1 VAKRLGRR
9 KPPPKV
15 IVRIGF
21 EPVSAEHHLEA
32 SDPVIARLIH
42 ADPARWTPEPTEDA
56 LWGLIRVVVSQQI
69 STKAATTMTRRVA
82 RMFPAAILGQFE
94 NFNVDALRSCGL
106 SPRKAKCCMTIA
118 ASASDIREDLS
129 ATPNRYERLKAIPG
143 IGDWTLDMLRVL
155 ILREPDVLPR
165 GDLGLQRAIFL
176 NYHEASDL
184 SSLSERWRP
193 YRSVACWYLW
203 RSLGNPP
210 LG

>member
-1 VAKRLGRR
+1 MG
-9 KPPPKV
+9 
-15 IVRIGF
+15 I
-21 EPVSAEHHLEA
+21 AEQYLKGC
-32 SDPVIARLIH
+32 DPVIAELIR
-42 ADPARWTPEPTEDA
+42 ADQSHWSSEQTEDA
-56 LWGLIRVVVSQQI
+56 LWGLMRVIASQQI
-69 STKAATTMTRRVA
+69 STKAASTITRRIVST
-82 RMFPAAILGQFE
+82 FPAASWGQFE
-94 NFNVDALRSCGL
+94 NFTLETLRSCGL
-106 SPRKAKCCMTIA
+106 SPRKAKCCLMIA
-118 ASASDIREDLS
+118 TLAAEIREDLE
-129 ATPNRYERLKAIPG
+129 ATPTRYERIKGIPG

-165 GDLGLQRAIFL
+165 GDLGLKRAILL

>member
-1 VAKRLGRR
+1 M
-9 KPPPKV
+9 
-15 IVRIGF
+15 
-21 EPVSAEHHLEA
+21 SAELHLEA
-32 SDPVIARLIH
+32 RDPVIARLIRS
-42 ADPARWTPEPTEDA
+42 DPARWTSKRTENE
-56 LWGLIRVVVSQQI
+56 LWGLIRVVASQQI
-69 STKAATTMTRRVA
+69 STKAATTITTRVA
-82 RMFPAAILGQFE
+82 SIFPAASLGQFE
-94 NFNVDALRSCGL
+94 NFTLEALRSCGL
-106 SPRKAKCCMTIA
+106 SPRKAKCCLTIA
-118 ASASDIREDLS
+118 AFATDIRKDLN
-129 ATPNRYERLKAIPG
+129 AMPIRYERLKAIPG

-165 GDLGLQRAIFL
+165 GDLGLQRAILL